1 VYPSI
6 FLVISH
12 PVISISDATVHYKV
26 NTMWTHTIFLFLVT
40 GTTLQD
46 GGASFQE
53 RHRMMIPPKTESC
66 FFLAN
71 MQEGYMINIRYLVM
85 SSKNG
90 QQLDITMRLRDN
102 TGRMITYQVAMG
114 SECLSNDSIVYTG
127 QEDSWYL

>member
-1 VYPSI
+1 MYPST

-102 TGRMITYQVAMG
+102 TGQMITYQVAMG
-114 SECLSNDSIVYTG
+114 SECLSNDSIMYTG